1 MLLPTS
7 RPGLVTISLKTLSFF
22 CFCVV
27 IIVLVVSAYNGLLFA
42 LSRDLLP
49 SIGKVAF
56 I

>member
-1 MLLPTS
+1 MCLPTS
-7 RPGLVTISLKTLSFF
+7 QPGLVTISLKTLPFF

-49 SIGKVAF
+49 SMGRVTF
-56 I
+56 F